1 MASRYDCPPALRAVG
16 MANAPVEPMSTM
28 IAHTSVQPYCVI
40 IEDQALI
47 AMSLEAYFEDVGFAV
62 HTLTS
67 IAQAQAWLKDNTPE
81 FAILDFMLR
90 DGPATQVAGELHSR
104 GVPFIVYSGYA
115 RHLGVPTQL
124 QEVPWLEKPTRR
136 EDLLNAL
143 VALPLRRT
151 SIAALSPPP
160 SAQN

>member
-1 MASRYDCPPALRAVG
+1 

-28 IAHTSVQPYCVI
+28 IAHTSVQPFCVI

-67 IAQAQAWLKDNTPE
+67 IAQAQAWLKNNTPE
-81 FAILDFMLR
+81 LAILDFMLR
-90 DGPATQVAGELHSR
+90 DGPATQLAGELHSR

-143 VALPLRRT
+143 VALPPRST

>member
-1 MASRYDCPPALRAVG
+1 
-16 MANAPVEPMSTM
+16 M

-81 FAILDFMLR
+81 LAILDFMLR
-90 DGPATQVAGELHSR
+90 DGPATQLAAS
-104 GVPFIVYSGYA
+104 FIVAAFRSSSTRDTPGI
-115 RHLGVPTQL
+115 LGCHPNCKRCRGL
-124 QEVPWLEKPTRR
+124 K
-136 EDLLNAL
+136 
-143 VALPLRRT
+143 
-151 SIAALSPPP
+151 SPP
-160 SAQN
+160 AVKTC

>member
-1 MASRYDCPPALRAVG
+1 
-16 MANAPVEPMSTM
+16 M
-28 IAHTSVQPYCVI
+28 IERTSIQPYCVI

-62 HTLTS
+62 QTLAS
-67 IAQAQAWLKDNTPE
+67 IAQAQVWLKDNTPE
-81 FAILDFMLR
+81 FAILDFMLG
-90 DGPATQVAGELHSR
+90 DGPATQIAGELHSR

-143 VALPLRRT
+143 VALPTKST
-151 SIAALSPPP
+151 SIAALSPLP

>member
-1 MASRYDCPPALRAVG
+1 

-28 IAHTSVQPYCVI
+28 IEHTSAQPFCVI
-40 IEDQALI
+40 IEDQVLI
-47 AMSLEAYFEDVGFAV
+47 AMSLEAYLEDVGFAV

-81 FAILDFMLR
+81 LAILDFMLR
-90 DGPATQVAGELHSR
+90 DGPATQLAGELHSR

-124 QEVPWLEKPTRR
+124 QEVPWLEKPSRR

-143 VALPLRRT
+143 VALPPKST
-151 SIAALSPPP
+151 SIAALNPPQ

>member
-1 MASRYDCPPALRAVG
+1 

-28 IAHTSVQPYCVI
+28 IAPASVQPYCVI

-81 FAILDFMLR
+81 LAILDFMLR
-90 DGPATQVAGELHSR
+90 DGTTTQVAGELHRR

-143 VALPLRRT
+143 VALPPRST

>member
-1 MASRYDCPPALRAVG
+1 

-67 IAQAQAWLKDNTPE
+67 VAQAQAWLKDNTPE
-81 FAILDFMLR
+81 LAILDFMLR
-90 DGPATQVAGELHSR
+90 DGPAKQIAGELHSH

-136 EDLLNAL
+136 EDLLDAL
-143 VALPLRRT
+143 VALAPKST

>member
-1 MASRYDCPPALRAVG
+1 
-16 MANAPVEPMSTM
+16 MSTM
-28 IAHTSVQPYCVI
+28 IAHTSVQPSCVI

-67 IAQAQAWLKDNTPE
+67 IAQAQAWLKDNTPK

-90 DGPATQVAGELHSR
+90 DGPTTQLAGELHRR

-115 RHLGVPTQL
+115 RHLGVPSQL

-143 VALPLRRT
+143 VALPPKRI
-151 SIAALSPPP
+151 SVAALSPPS

>member
-1 MASRYDCPPALRAVG
+1 

-28 IAHTSVQPYCVI
+28 IAHTSVQPFCVI

-67 IAQAQAWLKDNTPE
+67 IAQAHAWLKDNTPE
-81 FAILDFMLR
+81 LAILDFMLR
-90 DGPATQVAGELHSR
+90 DGPATQLAGELHSR

-143 VALPLRRT
+143 VALPPKST

-160 SAQN
+160 SAQS

>member
-1 MASRYDCPPALRAVG
+1 

-28 IAHTSVQPYCVI
+28 IAHTSVQPSCVI

-62 HTLTS
+62 HTLS
-67 IAQAQAWLKDNTPE
+67 SVAQAQAWLKDNTPE
-81 FAILDFMLR
+81 LAILDFMLR
-90 DGPATQVAGELHSR
+90 DGPATELAHELHSR
-104 GVPFIVYSGYA
+104 GVPFLVYSGYA
-115 RHLGVPTQL
+115 RHLGVPSQL

-143 VALPLRRT
+143 VALPPKST